1 MWTDRAGFA
10 AAAVLFAAV
19 MAAPVAAQQ
28 GPGGPPRRGP
38 GLDRQ
43 MRMLTEQLQLTAEQA
58 VSVREILEQ
67 QGERRREA
75 MQAAAGDRS
84 AMRSAMEE
92 IRGET
97 DTLLAEVL
105 DETQMQTF
113 RELRQRRAARRP
125 PPERSPA

>member
-38 GLDRQ
+38 DLDRQ

-113 RELRQRRAARRP
+113 RELRQRRGARRP